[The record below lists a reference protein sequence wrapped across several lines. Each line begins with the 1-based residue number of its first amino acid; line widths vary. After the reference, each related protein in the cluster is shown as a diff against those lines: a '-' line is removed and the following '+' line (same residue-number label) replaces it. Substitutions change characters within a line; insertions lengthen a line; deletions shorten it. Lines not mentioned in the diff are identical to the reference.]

1 MAAGPLPTM
10 TAVDNTIDYM
20 DQGSFLG
27 LRALGHG
34 PVIQWSWVYDHQV
47 DFDGL
52 RRFHHNLRRGL
63 LGRRLEVS
71 PLPFG
76 RHRWITDSTPNEIE
90 VAAAAIPRAEVPAWL
105 DAQSLLP
112 IDPEHGPVF
121 RISVQP
127 LIGGGAAVT
136 LVASHTV
143 VDGVGLVIAITEA
156 ARGITRDLPY
166 PEAGSR
172 TKGTALLE
180 DWRVIVR
187 SVPLMAKSVVAAGR
201 LARNRG
207 DSVNQSVKRSRGEQ
221 PGSDRVVTVPAVT
234 VRVDIDEWDRRAERL
249 GGTQNSLFHGFTAR
263 LGHNLGWVGADGL
276 VTLSVP
282 VNERQPEDD
291 NRGNA
296 LTGVTMTADPAE
308 VISDLTGVRAA
319 LKTALSGLKE
329 SRHELLAPL
338 PLVPLVPTRLARRL
352 EGMVFNEKVVGSSN
366 VSDMDPMANRPDG
379 TDAEWFAARMAER
392 LTAADLRRSDGVFY
406 PVVSGRINGY
416 VYLSIGYSNAAASNT
431 RDELIETARRTLVD
445 MGLSGTVE

>member
-1 MAAGPLPTM
+1 M
-10 TAVDNTIDYM
+10 
-20 DQGSFLG
+20 
-27 LRALGHG
+27 
-34 PVIQWSWVYDHQV
+34 

-90 VAAAAIPRAEVPAWL
+90 VAAAALPRAEVPAWL

-121 RISVQP
+121 RIAVQP

-143 VDGVGLVIAITEA
+143 VDGAGLVIAITEA